1 MDAFAGYSVGGK
13 ESGVGGQYPRVAG
26 VVLAPRR
33 GTSRQR
39 GGSLDHSHTPLSL
52 NESRGD
58 SVAI

>member
-1 MDAFAGYSVGGK
+1 MLSGETVGIA
-13 ESGVGGQYPRVAG
+13 VGLVGQYPRVAG
-26 VVLAPRR
+26 VRLAPPP

-39 GGSLDHSHTPLSL
+39 GGSLDDSHMPLSL